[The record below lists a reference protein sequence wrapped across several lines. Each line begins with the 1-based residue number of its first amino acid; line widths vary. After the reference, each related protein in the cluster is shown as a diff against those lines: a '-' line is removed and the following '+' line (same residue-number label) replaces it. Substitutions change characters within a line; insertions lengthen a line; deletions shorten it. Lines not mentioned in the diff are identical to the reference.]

1 MRIIRSVL
9 IPILLMLLITAVI
22 GCDGEEQPF
31 TFPTQM
37 PDGGISGELPILK
50 TGDKWVA
57 RVISEGVEH
66 TMTVEVTGEDVT
78 EGKDCYVIVSFFDP
92 PAQDIIGSVTG
103 KIYKA
108 TMDTIRMET
117 SGEYMGS
124 PYSLASSYSYQYTG
138 PLQFPLEVGKE
149 FEVIETETSNFTLQ
163 GDTDTETI
171 TNIYN
176 YKVESVEEV
185 VVPAGVFKCFKVV
198 QYDEQ
203 GTSLGTEWM
212 SPETKFY
219 TVKELDH
226 ETGDVLELTSYSL
239 R

>member
-1 MRIIRSVL
+1 VTKIIGGL
-9 IPILLMLLITAVI
+9 IPILLLLLIIAVV
-22 GCDGEEQPF
+22 GCDGEEQPS
-31 TFPTQM
+31 TIPTQM

-66 TMTVEVTGEDVT
+66 TATVEVTGEDVT
-78 EGKDCYVIVSFFDP
+78 EGKDCYVIVSFLDP
-92 PAQDIIGSVTG
+92 PLQGIIGSATAM
-103 KIYKA
+103 IYKA
-108 TMDTIRMET
+108 TMDTIRMEA

-138 PLQFPLEVGKE
+138 PSPFPLEVGKE

-163 GDTDTETI
+163 GDTDTET
-171 TNIYN
+171 TTTIYT

-185 VVPAGVFKCFKVV
+185 VVTAGVFECFKVV

-203 GTSLGTEWM
+203 GTALGTEWM

-219 TVKELDH
+219 SVKKLDH
-226 ETGDVLELTSYSL
+226 ETGDVRELISYSL